1 MGCYTCNNNLSMVN
15 SATLHGYIVAKD
27 TQTDSQFQK
36 LTLAVKRKSGAIDQI
51 PIVAPCWLT
60 DSLADMREVSVSGEW
75 RSRNHI
81 GSGNTRMQYFVFA
94 RSITDDESEDYNVVE
109 LTGYVCRK
117 PIYRETLTRK
127 GICELL
133 IAVNRPNGRSDYL
146 PGIAWNQTARRA
158 YNLNVGDK
166 IKLSGRIQSREY
178 LKVIGGIEEV
188 RTAYEVSAQSIAK
201 VE

>member
-1 MGCYTCNNNLSMVN
+1 MKCYTCNNNLSMVN
-15 SATLHGYIVAKD
+15 SATLHGCIVAKD
-27 TQTDSQFQK
+27 TQTDSHFQK
-36 LTLAVKRKSGAIDQI
+36 LTLAVKRKSGAVDQI
-51 PIVAPCWLT
+51 PIVVPCWLT
-60 DSLADMREVSVSGEW
+60 DSLADMREVSVNGEW

-81 GSGNTRMQYFVFA
+81 GSGNTRMQYHVLA
-94 RSITDDESEDYNVVE
+94 KAIINEESTYHNSIE
-109 LTGYVCRK
+109 LVGYVCRE
-117 PIYRETLTRK
+117 PTYRETLTGK

-146 PGIAWNQTARRA
+146 PCIAWNQTARKA

-178 LKVIGGIEEV
+178 LKVVDGIEEV
-188 RTAYEVSAQSIAK
+188 RTAYEVSAQNIAK